1 MFRLEYI
8 CVGAVVGILF
18 YGLACG
24 REDRHNEECTLFGC
38 PDEHKEE
45 QIKEGPKGERGEP
58 GREGPKGLSCT
69 VKPIEGGSLIKC
81 DGSEETIYNGVPG
94 KDGTQG
100 NPGLNGTSCWLTEA
114 EGGHLIT
121 CPDGSSTLILDGRP
135 GMDAVVERIVPCERQ
150 EGVFNE
156 VLLRL
161 SDRTLVA
168 LFDDGSERGYFLSE
182 LTPGKYTTSDVKKC
196 TFEVDDLLNV
206 SW

>member
-1 MFRLEYI
+1 MKF
-8 CVGAVVGILF
+8 ILIAGLTILL

-38 PDEHKEE
+38 PEEHKAE
-45 QIKEGPKGERGEP
+45 QVKEGPKGESGAKGAKGEP
-58 GREGPKGLSCT
+58 GLSCT
-69 VKPIEGGSLIKC
+69 IKQVDAGALIKC
-81 DGSEETIYNGVPG
+81 DGAEATIYSGVKG
-94 KDGTQG
+94 EHGD
-100 NPGLNGTSCWLTEA
+100 PGLNGTSCWLTEA

-121 CPDGSSTLILDGRP
+121 CPDDSSTLILDGRP
-135 GMDAVVERIVPCERQ
+135 GMDAVVEKIVPCGRQ

-182 LTPGKYTTSDVKKC
+182 IGPGSYTTSDVKKC
-196 TFEVDDLLNV
+196 QFQVDDLYNV
-206 SW
+206 TW

>member
-1 MFRLEYI
+1 MKITILI
-8 CVGAVVGILF
+8 GLGILV

-24 REDRHNEECTLFGC
+24 REDRHNEECALFGC
-38 PDEHKEE
+38 TDDYKDR
-45 QIKEGPKGERGEP
+45 QVKEGPKGERGSP
-58 GREGPKGLSCT
+58 GPAGKDGTSGLSCT
-69 VKPIEGGSLIKC
+69 IKPVDGGSLIKC
-81 DGSEETIYNGVPG
+81 DGSEETIYHGVKG
-94 KDGTQG
+94 EHGD
-100 NPGLNGTSCWLTEA
+100 PGLNGTSCWLTEA

-182 LTPGKYTTSDVKKC
+182 IGPGSYTTSDVKKC
-196 TFEVDDLLNV
+196 QFQVDDLYNV
-206 SW
+206 TW